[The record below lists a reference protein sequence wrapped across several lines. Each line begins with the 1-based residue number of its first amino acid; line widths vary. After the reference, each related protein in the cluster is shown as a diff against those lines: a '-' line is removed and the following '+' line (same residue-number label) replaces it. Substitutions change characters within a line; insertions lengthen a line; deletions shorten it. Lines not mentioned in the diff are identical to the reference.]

1 MAETEMQPRDLK
13 GDQSLLTR
21 GFHSVGE
28 QYALATLF
36 FSMSTGNGPVET
48 DLVLEQALGLRFL

>member
-1 MAETEMQPRDLK
+1 MQPRDLK
-13 GDQSLLTR
+13 GNQSLLTR

-28 QYALATLF
+28 QYSLATLF
-36 FSMSTGNGPVET
+36 FSTSTGNGTVET